1 MKKRSPANYDIFQHE
16 ESLLH
21 KFSESNS
28 AYIKFSSQ
36 YLDIPESPV
45 GKEIETFKVGDIVD
59 TTEFAHFKQGYRWK
73 ILEVYKQN
81 GYWQHTAQ
89 MIPTEEEVKKKFKG
103 TITNFRQKDIVLIE
117 RPVEPKTTKRQSR
130 AKKPNNT

>member
-1 MKKRSPANYDIFQHE
+1 MKKRSPADIDLFQHE

-36 YLDIPESPV
+36 YIDLPSPSA

-59 TTEFAHFKQGYRWK
+59 TTEYATFKQGYRWK

-81 GYWQHTAQ
+81 GYWNHIAQ
-89 MIPTEEEVKKKFKG
+89 MELTAEEIKKKMKG
-103 TITNFRQKDIVLIE
+103 TITNFCQKDIVLIE
-117 RPVEPKTTKRQSR
+117 RPVEPKTVKSQSR
-130 AKKPNNT
+130 AKKAK

>member
-1 MKKRSPANYDIFQHE
+1 MKKRNPADHDIFQHE

-36 YLDIPESPV
+36 YIDIPSFPT
-45 GKEIETFKVGDIVD
+45 GKEKETFKVGDIVD
-59 TTEFAHFKQGYRWK
+59 TTECATFKQGYRWR
-73 ILEVYKQN
+73 ILEIYKEN
-81 GYWQHTAQ
+81 GYWNHVAQ
-89 MIPTEEEVKKKFKG
+89 IIPTEEMVKKKFKG

-117 RPVEPKTTKRQSR
+117 RPVEPKTAKRQPR
-130 AKKPNNT
+130 AKKAK